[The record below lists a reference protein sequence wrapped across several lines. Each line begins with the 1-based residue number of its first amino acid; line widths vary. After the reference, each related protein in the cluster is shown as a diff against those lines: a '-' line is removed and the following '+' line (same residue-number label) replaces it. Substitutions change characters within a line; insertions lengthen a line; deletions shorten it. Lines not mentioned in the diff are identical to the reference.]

1 MSGTIQVKR
10 SANTSAPTAL
20 EFGEL
25 AWASN
30 GQVLHIGREDSDT
43 SNLVA
48 IGGIRSPGTLTAN
61 QALVT
66 NSSSSINEIKAANVY
81 FDTIKQA
88 VNTEANVTM
97 TGTSTANLYNVH
109 VRGSLKDSNGNALEI
124 YNSSGTKI
132 WG

>member
-48 IGGIRSPGTLTAN
+48 GPVTPIPTLQLAKYDLSFATCKTVVPWFTA
-61 QALVT
+61 ALP
-66 NSSSSINEIKAANVY
+66 Y
-81 FDTIKQA
+81 
-88 VNTEANVTM
+88 
-97 TGTSTANLYNVH
+97 
-109 VRGSLKDSNGNALEI
+109 
-124 YNSSGTKI
+124 
-132 WG
+132 

>member
-1 MSGTIQVKR
+1 MAGTIQIKR
-10 SANTSAPTAL
+10 SANTATPSTL
-20 EFGEL
+20 EFGEV
-25 AWASN
+25 AWSSN
-30 GQVLHIGREDSDT
+30 GGTLHIGREESNT
-43 SNLVA
+43 SNVVS
-48 IGGIRSPGTLTAN
+48 IGGVRTPGTLTAN
-61 QALVT
+61 QALVA
-66 NSSSSINEIKAANVY
+66 NSTSSINEIKAANVF

-97 TGTSTANLYNVH
+97 TSTSTANLYNVH

>member
-1 MSGTIQVKR
+1 MAGTIQVKR
-10 SANTSAPTAL
+10 SANTATPTTL

-30 GQVLHIGREDSDT
+30 GQVLHIGREDGDT
-43 SNLVA
+43 ANLVA
-48 IGGIRSPGTLTAN
+48 IAGTRTPGTLTAN
-61 QALVT
+61 QALIA
-66 NSSSSINEIKAANVY
+66 NSTSSINEIKAANVY

>member
-1 MSGTIQVKR
+1 MAGTIQVKR
-10 SANTSAPTAL
+10 SANTATPTAL

-25 AWASN
+25 AWSSK
-30 GQVLHIGREDSDT
+30 GQVLHIGREDGDT
-43 SNLVA
+43 ANLVA
-48 IGGIRSPGTLTAN
+48 ISGTRTPGTLTAN
-61 QALVT
+61 QALVA
-66 NSSSSINEIKAANVY
+66 NSTSFINEIKAANVY
-81 FDTIKQA
+81 FGTIKQA
-88 VNTEANVTM
+88 VNTVANVTM

>member
-1 MSGTIQVKR
+1 MAGTIQVKR
-10 SANTSAPTAL
+10 SANTATPTAL

-25 AWASN
+25 AWSSN
-30 GQVLHIGREDSDT
+30 GQVLHIGREDGDT
-43 SNLVA
+43 ANLIA
-48 IGGIRSPGTLTAN
+48 LAGTRTPGTLTAN
-61 QALVT
+61 QALVA
-66 NSSSSINEIKAANVY
+66 NSTSSINEIKAANVY

>member
-1 MSGTIQVKR
+1 MAGTIQVKR
-10 SANTSAPTAL
+10 SANTASPTAL

-25 AWASN
+25 AWSSN
-30 GQVLHIGREDSDT
+30 GQVLHIGREDGDT
-43 SNLVA
+43 ANLVA
-48 IGGIRSPGTLTAN
+48 LAGTRTPGTLTAN
-61 QALVT
+61 QALVA
-66 NSSSSINEIKAANVY
+66 NSTSSINEIKAANVY

>member
-10 SANTSAPTAL
+10 SANTSAPTVL

>member
-1 MSGTIQVKR
+1 MAGTIQVKR
-10 SANTSAPTAL
+10 SANTATPTAL

-25 AWASN
+25 AWSSN
-30 GQVLHIGREDSDT
+30 GQVLHIGREDGDT
-43 SNLVA
+43 ANLVA
-48 IGGIRSPGTLTAN
+48 LAGTRTPGTLTAN
-61 QALVT
+61 QALVA
-66 NSSSSINEIKAANVY
+66 NSTSSINEIKAANVY

>member
-1 MSGTIQVKR
+1 MAGTIQIKR
-10 SANTSAPTAL
+10 SANTATPSTL
-20 EFGEL
+20 EFGEV
-25 AWASN
+25 AWSSN
-30 GQVLHIGREDSDT
+30 GGTLHIGREESNT
-43 SNLVA
+43 SNVVA
-48 IGGIRSPGTLTAN
+48 IGGVRTPGTLTAN
-61 QALVT
+61 QALVA
-66 NSSSSINEIKAANVY
+66 NSTSSINEIKAANVF

-97 TGTSTANLYNVH
+97 TSTSTANLYNVH

>member
-1 MSGTIQVKR
+1 MAGTIQVKR
-10 SANTSAPTAL
+10 SANTATPTTL

-25 AWASN
+25 AWSSN
-30 GQVLHIGREDSDT
+30 GQVLHIGREASNT

-48 IGGIRSPGTLTAN
+48 ISGTRTPGTLTAN
-61 QALVT
+61 QALVA
-66 NSSSSINEIKAANVY
+66 NSTSSINEIR
-81 FDTIKQA
+81 A
-88 VNTEANVTM
+88 VNTVANVTM

>member
-1 MSGTIQVKR
+1 MAGTIQVKR
-10 SANTSAPTAL
+10 SANTATPTTL

-30 GQVLHIGREDSDT
+30 GQVLHIGREGSDT

-48 IGGIRSPGTLTAN
+48 IGGTRTPGTLTAN
-61 QALVT
+61 QALVA
-66 NSSSSINEIKAANVY
+66 NSTSSINEIKAANVY

>member
-1 MSGTIQVKR
+1 MAGTIQIKR
-10 SANTSAPTAL
+10 SANTATPSTL
-20 EFGEL
+20 EFGEV
-25 AWASN
+25 AWSSN
-30 GQVLHIGREDSDT
+30 GGTLHIGREESNT
-43 SNLVA
+43 SNVVA
-48 IGGIRSPGTLTAN
+48 IGGVRTPGTLTAN
-61 QALVT
+61 QALVA
-66 NSSSSINEIKAANVY
+66 NSSSEINEIKAANVF

-97 TGTSTANLYNVH
+97 TSTSTANLYNVH

>member
-1 MSGTIQVKR
+1 MAGTIQVKR
-10 SANTSAPTAL
+10 SANTATPTAL

-25 AWASN
+25 AWSSN
-30 GQVLHIGREDSDT
+30 GQILHIGREDGDT
-43 SNLVA
+43 ANLVA
-48 IGGIRSPGTLTAN
+48 LAGTRTPGTLTAN
-61 QALVT
+61 QALVA
-66 NSSSSINEIKAANVY
+66 NSTSSINEIKAANVY

>member
-1 MSGTIQVKR
+1 MAGTIQVKR
-10 SANTSAPTAL
+10 SANTATPTAL

-25 AWASN
+25 AWSSN
-30 GQVLHIGREDSDT
+30 GQVLHIGREDGDT
-43 SNLVA
+43 ANLIA
-48 IGGIRSPGTLTAN
+48 LAGTRTPGTLTAN
-61 QALVT
+61 QALVA
-66 NSSSSINEIKAANVY
+66 NSTSSINEIKAANVY
-81 FDTIKQA
+81 FGTIKQA
-88 VNTEANVTM
+88 VNTVANVTM

>member
-1 MSGTIQVKR
+1 MAGTIQVKR
-10 SANTSAPTAL
+10 SANTATPTTL

-25 AWASN
+25 AWSSN
-30 GQVLHIGREDSDT
+30 GQVLHIGREESNT

-48 IGGIRSPGTLTAN
+48 ISGTRTPGTLTAN
-61 QALVT
+61 QALVA
-66 NSSSSINEIKAANVY
+66 NSTSSINEIKAANVY
-81 FDTIKQA
+81 FGTIKQA
-88 VNTEANVTM
+88 VNTVANVTM

>member
-1 MSGTIQVKR
+1 MAGTIQIKR
-10 SANTSAPTAL
+10 SANTASPTTL

-30 GQVLHIGREDSDT
+30 GQVLYIGRESSNT
-43 SNLVA
+43 ANLVA
-48 IGGIRSPGTLTAN
+48 IGGTRNPGTLTAN
-61 QALVT
+61 QALVA
-66 NSSSSINEIKAANVY
+66 NSSSEINEIKAANVY

-88 VNTEANVTM
+88 VNTEANITM
-97 TGTSTANLYNVH
+97 TSTSTANLYNVH

>member
-1 MSGTIQVKR
+1 MAGTIQVKR
-10 SANTSAPTAL
+10 SANTATPTAL

-25 AWASN
+25 AWSSN
-30 GQVLHIGREDSDT
+30 GQVLHIGREDGDT
-43 SNLVA
+43 ANLIA
-48 IGGIRSPGTLTAN
+48 LAGTRTPGTLTAN
-61 QALVT
+61 QALVA
-66 NSSSSINEIKAANVY
+66 NSTSSINEIKAANVY
-81 FDTIKQA
+81 FETIKQA